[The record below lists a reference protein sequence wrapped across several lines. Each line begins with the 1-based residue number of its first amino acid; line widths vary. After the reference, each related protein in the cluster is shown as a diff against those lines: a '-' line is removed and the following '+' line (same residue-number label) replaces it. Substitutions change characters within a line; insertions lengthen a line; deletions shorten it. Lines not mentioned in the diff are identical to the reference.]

1 MFQIS
6 PISPLCACAYFYRT
20 QARSL
25 ATLVTDYYLN
35 SLTPVVDLTDMTL
48 AFEDSNSQLLDVGS
62 VADVDAD
69 ERFDTVEL
77 LKLRFSRHF

>member
-48 AFEDSNSQLLDVGS
+48 AFEDSNSKFLDVVS
-62 VADVDAD
+62 VADVDAKGSSH
-69 ERFDTVEL
+69 L
-77 LKLRFSRHF
+77 